1 MNVILLFQLFFI
13 SLWPDTWQGEIWGR
27 KDLILVLIQGDHST
41 TVGKTGS
48 RWVRQGDKS
57 RRSGG
62 HILSVGRKQSVNRK
76 WGWAIKPQ
84 GQAPLAHFLQEAS
97 PPKICTTFS
106 DSTTSW
112 GTMCWNTWGGG
123 GGGRGGRWG
132 WAGHSMCQLQQL
144 AILIKELH
152 IKNVHNDSGH

>member
-48 RWVRQGDKS
+48 RWVRHGDKS

-132 WAGHSMCQLQQL
+132 GRQG
-144 AILIKELH
+144 ILCANYNSLLFWSR
-152 IKNVHNDSGH
+152 NYT